1 MASGYLHGVYSREVP
16 TEILP
21 PRRVDTNVIVAFG
34 TAPVH
39 TLKAGVKRP
48 VNEPVLCYGYSEFVA
63 AFGWSEDWKAY
74 TLCEVA
80 DAVFAQYGM
89 APVVFVNVFDPA
101 VHVTPVTDESKTFAK
116 TTVTCDRVP
125 ASGLVVRDSAG
136 EVTYELDVDYAV
148 DTATGVVTRLESGLI
163 EEGDTV
169 KLSYS
174 AAAPE
179 AVAASDVLGGIDADT
194 LKRKGLELVDEVFP
208 RFRLVPGSIIAPG
221 FSDREG
227 VGVTMAAKANG
238 INGLFN
244 AIALIDVPTD
254 TVSKYTDVP
263 GYKEKKNLTDKF
275 MAVCWP
281 LVTLGGKVYHLS
293 SQLAGCISATDDD
306 AGGTPQV
313 SPSNKR
319 AYIDGAVIRTAAG
332 ELEEV
337 WLGLDQN
344 NYLNGQGIVTVS
356 NFDGG
361 WKFWGNRTGC
371 YPSNTDPKDAFLPVR
386 RFFNWYANTFILTY
400 FAKIDS
406 PLTRRLINT
415 FIKSEQIRLD
425 GYTAQG
431 VINGGRIVYIEDENP
446 LTDLLDGML
455 RFHLFITPPVPA
467 RVVEGIFEFDPDYL
481 KNLMGDD

>member
-1 MASGYLHGVYSREVP
+1 MASGYLHGVYTREVP

-21 PRRVDTNVIVAFG
+21 PRRVDTNVVVAFG

-48 VNEPVLCYGYSEFVA
+48 INEPVLCYSYSEFVA
-63 AFGWSEDWKAY
+63 AFGWSDDWRAY

-101 VHVTPVTDESKTFAK
+101 THIEAVSEEAHTFATDAISCTK
-116 TTVTCDRVP
+116 IPV
-125 ASGLVVRDSAG
+125 SGLVVKDSTG
-136 EVTYELDVDYAV
+136 MTTYDPATDYTVDM
-148 DTATGVVTRLESGLI
+148 ATGVITRLESGLI
-163 EEGDTV
+163 EPNDAV
-169 KLSYS
+169 KVSYS
-174 AAAPE
+174 AASPAT
-179 AVAASDVLGGIDADT
+179 VSAADILGGIDPAT
-194 LKRKGLELVDEVFP
+194 LKRRGLELIDEIFP

-221 FSDREG
+221 FSDKDG
-227 VGVTMAAKANG
+227 VGVAMAAKASG

-244 AIALIDVPTD
+244 AIALVDVPTD
-254 TVSKYTDVP
+254 AVSKYTDVP
-263 GYKEKKNLTDKF
+263 SYKERANLTSKF

-319 AYIDGAVIRTAAG
+319 AYIDGAVTRTADG

-344 NYLNGQGIVTVS
+344 NYLNGQGVITVS

-400 FAKIDS
+400 FAKVDS
-406 PLTRRLINT
+406 PLPRRLINT
-415 FIKSEQIRLD
+415 FVKSEQIRLD

-446 LTDLLDGML
+446 LTDLMDGIL

-481 KNLMGDD
+481 KNLMGDN

>member
-1 MASGYLHGVYSREVP
+1 M
-16 TEILP
+16 T
-21 PRRVDTNVIVAFG
+21 
-34 TAPVH
+34 
-39 TLKAGVKRP
+39 
-48 VNEPVLCYGYSEFVA
+48 
-63 AFGWSEDWKAY
+63 
-74 TLCEVA
+74 
-80 DAVFAQYGM
+80 Q
-89 APVVFVNVFDPA
+89 
-101 VHVTPVTDESKTFAK
+101 
-116 TTVTCDRVP
+116 
-125 ASGLVVRDSAG
+125 
-136 EVTYELDVDYAV
+136 
-148 DTATGVVTRLESGLI
+148 
-163 EEGDTV
+163 
-169 KLSYS
+169 
-174 AAAPE
+174 
-179 AVAASDVLGGIDADT
+179 
-194 LKRKGLELVDEVFP
+194 KRKGLELVDEVFP

-221 FSDREG
+221 FSDKEG
-227 VGVTMAAKANG
+227 VGVAMAAKASG

-254 TVSKYTDVP
+254 AVSKYADVP
-263 GYKEKKNLTDKF
+263 SYKEKANLTDKF

-319 AYIDGAVIRTAAG
+319 AYIDGAVIRTSGG

-344 NYLNGQGIVTVS
+344 NYLNGQGVITVS

-371 YPSNTDPKDAFLPVR
+371 YPSNTDPKDSFLPVR

-400 FAKIDS
+400 FAKVDS

-415 FIKSEQIRLD
+415 FVKSEQIRLD

-431 VINGGRIVYIEDENP
+431 VINGGRIVYIEDENS
-446 LTDLLDGML
+446 LTDLMDGIL

-481 KNLMGDD
+481 KNLMGDN